1 MRENLEDLGFG
12 DKFLDIASKAQTV
25 KERVDKP
32 EPSKIKS
39 YLRKNFV
46 LMRLKA
52 RGGEGNI

>member
-32 EPSKIKS
+32 EPSYQMIN
-39 YLRKNFV
+39 LN
-46 LMRLKA
+46 LKLSL
-52 RGGEGNI
+52 I